1 MRTMASTTSDES
13 TSLISFPAEGVLVT
27 TDSKGRLVARGAKN
41 EITLGLQGRGARMDG
56 TIHKSV
62 VDAVVERAE
71 ILIVCSR
78 PFNSSR
84 ERDRWPNLC
93 GSIVPNL

>member
-1 MRTMASTTSDES
+1 MRRINPHLDVAEPKAAES
-13 TSLISFPAEGVLVT
+13 EFFRKMLTQFLEGVGDGSPGCEKRDYPRFT
-27 TDSKGRLVARGAKN
+27 K
-41 EITLGLQGRGARMDG
+41 GRGARMDG

-78 PFNSSR
+78 PFNF
-84 ERDRWPNLC
+84 P
-93 GSIVPNL
+93 

>member
-1 MRTMASTTSDES
+1 M
-13 TSLISFPAEGVLVT
+13 
-27 TDSKGRLVARGAKN
+27 VARDPKN

-78 PFNSSR
+78 PFNF
-84 ERDRWPNLC
+84 P
-93 GSIVPNL
+93 